1 VVDLVRDG
9 TNGVLVDVEDTTA
22 LADALVDVLLDPAW
36 AEELGLGAARSAA
49 DWLATPEEYAA
60 RVRDLVASLD

>member
-1 VVDLVRDG
+1 V
-9 TNGVLVDVEDTTA
+9 NGVLVDVEDPAA

-36 AEELGLGAARSAA
+36 ADELALGAARSAA